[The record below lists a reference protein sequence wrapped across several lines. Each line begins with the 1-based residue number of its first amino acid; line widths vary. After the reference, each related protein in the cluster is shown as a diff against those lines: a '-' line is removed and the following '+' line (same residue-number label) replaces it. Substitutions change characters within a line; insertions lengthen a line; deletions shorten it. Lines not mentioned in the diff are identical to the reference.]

1 MIDLAS
7 QASGIHIAN
16 ESEMIIKEIQ
26 GNIYADRKQITKENF
41 KIAAALKDKNMLKE
55 VLQKVLKDIE
65 HETRQI

>member
-1 MIDLAS
+1 
-7 QASGIHIAN
+7 
-16 ESEMIIKEIQ
+16 MIIKEIQ

-41 KIAAALKDKNMLKE
+41 KIASALKDKNILKE